1 MYIIMPEDG
10 WCQDEAKSALQAPT
24 VPTMTIVPAPRDDAS
39 PSKLSR
45 LQNMDVLEVRQ
56 RVTQSVTQTKN
67 KKKADGEWEGR
78 AMILW

>member
-1 MYIIMPEDG
+1 MPEDG

-24 VPTMTIVPAPRDDAS
+24 VPTITIVPAAPRDDAS

-56 RVTQSVTQTKN
+56 RVTQSVTQTRN
-67 KKKADGEWEGR
+67 KKKADREWEE
-78 AMILW
+78 W